1 MKFKRGVEIAK
12 GRIDLAPLVDVVFL
26 LLIFFMLTSSFVRQ
40 PGITVRLPKAVTSEV
55 LDERNLIISIKAS
68 GEIFHNEELIT
79 LAELRE
85 ELQGAAEQDRPVLI
99 KADQSSSLGRVV
111 EVWDLCRSTGIS
123 QVNIATKP

>member
-1 MKFKRGVEIAK
+1 MKFKRHIEIAK

-26 LLIFFMLTSSFVRQ
+26 LIIFFMLTSTFVRQ

-55 LDERNLIISIKAS
+55 LDERNLVISITS
-68 GEIFHNEELIT
+68 GGEIFHNKELIT
-79 LAELRE
+79 LAELKSR
-85 ELQGAAEQDRPVLI
+85 LQDAARQDTPVLI
-99 KADQSSSLGRVV
+99 KADQKSSLGRVV

>member
-26 LLIFFMLTSSFVRQ
+26 LIIFFMLTSTFVRQ

-55 LDERNLIISIKAS
+55 LDERNLVISITS
-68 GEIFHNEELIT
+68 EGEIFHNGELIT

-85 ELQGAAEQDRPVLI
+85 ELQDAASQDRPVLI
-99 KADQSSSLGRVV
+99 KADQKSSLGRVV
-111 EVWDLCRSTGIS
+111 EVWDLCRSIGIS
-123 QVNIATKP
+123 QVNIATRP